1 VGRVPALKIYLGG
14 YKMELVIKNARTGD
28 EKTVVVR
35 KLDAMESV
43 QLLRIARLSKI
54 DVKKIIGSVFKQGK
68 KQKNRL
74 SDYDILQL
82 RVKSLVK
89 KDQMELNKLLNIAVA
104 DRTILNKDNIV
115 KLLQEG
121 QNKMTN
127 ENKNNLELEAEAR
140 IEDKITFTTLM
151 WEELIT
157 KLDSIAEEVFIL
169 LSSVISIDVEEFK
182 KLEWDSIYK
191 IGLEVLG
198 KQGFT
203 KTFMK

>member
-1 VGRVPALKIYLGG
+1 
-14 YKMELVIKNARTGD
+14 
-28 EKTVVVR
+28 
-35 KLDAMESV
+35 
-43 QLLRIARLSKI
+43 
-54 DVKKIIGSVFKQGK
+54 
-68 KQKNRL
+68 
-74 SDYDILQL
+74 
-82 RVKSLVK
+82 LVK

-127 ENKNNLELEAEAR
+127 ENKNNLEIEAEAR